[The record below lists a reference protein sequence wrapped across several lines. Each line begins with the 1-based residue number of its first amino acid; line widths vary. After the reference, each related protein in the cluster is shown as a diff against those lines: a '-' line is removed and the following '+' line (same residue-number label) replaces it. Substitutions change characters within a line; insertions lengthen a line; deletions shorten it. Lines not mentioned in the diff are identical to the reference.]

1 MFRILI
7 AIVDNEPG
15 VLDRVASTFRRRGF
29 NIHSLTVSPTLDP
42 LVSRMTLVTGDGRTM
57 RCPKVFLER
66 LVNVH
71 SVVDL
76 TETPSLVRDLAMLR
90 VRATP
95 ATRPELFQLAQIFQ
109 AEVLDVGPESL
120 VMSAC
125 ASPERI
131 EALQESLRPFGLL
144 ELVRS
149 GAVAM
154 ERTASVQTLPAA
166 EPMADAV
173 SF

>member
-7 AIVDNEPG
+7 CTTDNEPG

-42 LVSRMTLVTGDGRTM
+42 LVSRMTIVTDLKAPRS
-57 RCPKVFLER
+57 PKAFLER
-66 LVNVH
+66 LLNVH

-76 TETPSLVRDLAMLR
+76 TEVASLVRDVAMLR

-95 ATRPELFQLAQIFQ
+95 ETRPGLFQLAQIFH
-109 AEVLDVGPESL
+109 AEVLDVGPDSL
-120 VMSAC
+120 MLSVC
-125 ASPERI
+125 AGPERVDALL
-131 EALQESLRPFGLL
+131 EALRPYGLL
-144 ELVRS
+144 ELGRS

-154 ERTASVQTLPAA
+154 QRSSSIETLPLAA
-166 EPMADAV
+166 DDIEDAV